1 LNGLSDED
9 RRDLKIQNAIT
20 TIRHN
25 ILTIHLQLQQVQ
37 LNQDLREAD
46 FDTLVALLS
55 LLDVFERLVEEDV
68 HQHAQDA
75 CPYAAPLQEI
85 SVRSTS
91 QALEL
96 S

>member
-1 LNGLSDED
+1 MNGLSDED

-25 ILTIHLQLQQVQ
+25 ILAIHLQLQQVQ
-37 LNQDLREAD
+37 LNQGLWEAD
-46 FDTLVALLS
+46 FDTFLVALLS
-55 LLDVFERLVEEDV
+55 LLDVFER
-68 HQHAQDA
+68 HAQDA
-75 CPYAAPLQEI
+75 CPYAAPQQEI
-85 SVRSTS
+85 LVRPTS